1 MNDFLTQ
8 PLEEIKGIGPYYLKK
23 LEKLKIKTVGDLL
36 YHFPFRYED
45 FSEIIP
51 IKDATEGIHSFLAK
65 VENIQV
71 RRSFR
76 KKMFLTE
83 ATLYDRTGKLKA
95 IWFNQPYL
103 TKSITKDSMIIVSGK
118 VKKEKNKFI
127 ISSPVYEVV
136 SKNGEFLTKEDIN
149 NENLKHT
156 AGIIPV
162 YPETKGLTSRGLRFL
177 IKPLLTKTKYLKDFL
192 PIEILKRNN
201 LMDLKTALN
210 QIHFP
215 TNLEQAQKAKLR
227 FSFEELFLLQLILKL
242 NRNENKKLKAYQI
255 PIEIEFIKELLKTL
269 PFELTHSQKQA
280 LWEIVKDLEKDY
292 PMNRLLNGDVG
303 SGKTIVALMALITVF
318 KNSYQ
323 GVLMAPTEIL
333 AQQHFETLKKFFKEF
348 NLEAVLFISKQIRI
362 YTDGL
367 EGEIKRKALLEK
379 ISQGKPLI
387 IIGTQALI
395 QKDVKFKNL
404 ALVIIDEQHRF
415 GVKQRAKLVSG
426 SSQIETQIN
435 TDTEKDKLLYQDITS
450 EFNQGESVLPH
461 LLTMTA
467 TPIPRTLALGLWGD
481 LDISFIKEMPLGR
494 KKITSKLVFEKDR
507 NKLYKFIKKRVSEK
521 EQVFVIC
528 PRIEEKEE
536 LSFNQYLNLDT
547 KAVKKEY
554 EILSQEIFPD
564 LKVGLLHG
572 KLKSP
577 EKEEVMNQFKNGEI
591 DILVSTSV
599 VEVGIDVPNATVMVI
614 EGAEKFGLS
623 QLHQFRGRVGRGEK
637 QSYCFL
643 LVPQLVSKA
652 TLSRLAYFTKIFDG
666 FKLAQLDLK
675 FRGPG
680 EFLGEK
686 QSGIPDLA
694 MNALKNEELVLL
706 AKKEAE
712 QILATDKQ
720 LTNYPLLKDRLSQ
733 FQKEIH
739 LE

>member
-103 TKSITKDSMIIVSGK
+103 TKSIAKDSMIIVSGK

-136 SKNGEFLTKEDIN
+136 SKNGEFLTKDDIN
-149 NENLKHT
+149 SENLKHT
-156 AGIIPV
+156 AGLIPV

-177 IKPLLTKTKYLKDFL
+177 IKPLLAKTKYLKDFL
-192 PIEILKRNN
+192 PLEILKRNN

-215 TNLEQAQKAKLR
+215 TNLEQAKKAKFR

-242 NRNENKKLKAYQI
+242 NRNENKRLKAYQI

-280 LWEIVKDLEKDY
+280 LWEIVKDLGKDY

-303 SGKTIVALMALITVF
+303 SGKTIVALIALITVF

-395 QKDVKFKNL
+395 QKDVEFKNL
-404 ALVIIDEQHRF
+404 ALVVIDEQHRF
-415 GVKQRAKLVSG
+415 GVKQRAKLLDSPTNL
-426 SSQIETQIN
+426 I
-435 TDTEKDKLLYQDITS
+435 
-450 EFNQGESVLPH
+450 PH

-494 KKITSKLVFEKDR
+494 KKITSQLVFEKDR
-507 NKLYKFIKKRVSEK
+507 NKLYEFIRKRVSEK

-554 EILSQEIFPD
+554 EILSQQVFPD
-564 LKVGLLHG
+564 LRVGLLHG
-572 KLKSP
+572 KLKSAD
-577 EKEEVMNQFKNGEI
+577 KEEVMNQFKNGEI

-599 VEVGIDVPNATVMVI
+599 VEVGIDVPNATIMVI

-623 QLHQFRGRVGRGEK
+623 QLHQFRGRVGR
-637 QSYCFL
+637 
-643 LVPQLVSKA
+643 
-652 TLSRLAYFTKIFDG
+652 
-666 FKLAQLDLK
+666 
-675 FRGPG
+675 
-680 EFLGEK
+680 
-686 QSGIPDLA
+686 
-694 MNALKNEELVLL
+694 
-706 AKKEAE
+706 
-712 QILATDKQ
+712 
-720 LTNYPLLKDRLSQ
+720 
-733 FQKEIH
+733 
-739 LE
+739 

>member
-136 SKNGEFLTKEDIN
+136 SKNGEFLTKDDIN
-149 NENLKHT
+149 SENLKHT
-156 AGIIPV
+156 AGLIPV

-177 IKPLLTKTKYLKDFL
+177 IKPLLVKTKYLKDFL
-192 PIEILKRNN
+192 PLEILKRNN

-215 TNLEQAQKAKLR
+215 TNLEQAKKAKFR

-242 NRNENKKLKAYQI
+242 NRNENKRLKAYQI

-280 LWEIVKDLEKDY
+280 LWEIIKDLGKDY

-303 SGKTIVALMALITVF
+303 SGKTIVALIALITIF

-395 QKDVKFKNL
+395 QKDVEFKNL
-404 ALVIIDEQHRF
+404 ALVVIDEQHRF
-415 GVKQRAKLVSG
+415 GVKQRAKLLDSPTNL
-426 SSQIETQIN
+426 I
-435 TDTEKDKLLYQDITS
+435 
-450 EFNQGESVLPH
+450 PH

-494 KKITSKLVFEKDR
+494 KKITSQLVFEKDR
-507 NKLYKFIKKRVSEK
+507 NKLYEFIRKRVSEK

-554 EILSQEIFPD
+554 EILSQQVFPD
-564 LKVGLLHG
+564 LRVGLLHG
-572 KLKSP
+572 KLKSAD
-577 EKEEVMNQFKNGEI
+577 KEEVMNQFKNGEI

-599 VEVGIDVPNATVMVI
+599 VEVGIDVPNATIMVI

-643 LVPQLVSKA
+643 LVPQLVSKT

-694 MNALKNEELVLL
+694 MDGLKNEELVLL

-720 LTNYPLLKDRLSQ
+720 LTNYPLLKERLSQ

>member
-1 MNDFLTQ
+1 
-8 PLEEIKGIGPYYLKK
+8 
-23 LEKLKIKTVGDLL
+23 
-36 YHFPFRYED
+36 
-45 FSEIIP
+45 
-51 IKDATEGIHSFLAK
+51 
-65 VENIQV
+65 
-71 RRSFR
+71 
-76 KKMFLTE
+76 
-83 ATLYDRTGKLKA
+83 
-95 IWFNQPYL
+95 
-103 TKSITKDSMIIVSGK
+103 MIIVSGK

-136 SKNGEFLTKEDIN
+136 SKNGEFLTKDDIN
-149 NENLKHT
+149 SENLKHT
-156 AGIIPV
+156 AGLIPV

-177 IKPLLTKTKYLKDFL
+177 IKPLLVKTKYLKDFL
-192 PIEILKRNN
+192 PLEILKRNN

-215 TNLEQAQKAKLR
+215 TNLEQAKKAKFR

-242 NRNENKKLKAYQI
+242 NRNENKRLKAYQI

-280 LWEIVKDLEKDY
+280 LWEIIKDLGKDY

-303 SGKTIVALMALITVF
+303 SGKTIVALIALITIF

-395 QKDVKFKNL
+395 QKDVEFKNL
-404 ALVIIDEQHRF
+404 ALVVIDEQHRF
-415 GVKQRAKLVSG
+415 GVKQRAKLLDSPTNL
-426 SSQIETQIN
+426 I
-435 TDTEKDKLLYQDITS
+435 
-450 EFNQGESVLPH
+450 PH

-494 KKITSKLVFEKDR
+494 KKITSQLVFEKDR
-507 NKLYKFIKKRVSEK
+507 NKLYEFIRKRVSEK

-554 EILSQEIFPD
+554 EILSQQVFPD
-564 LKVGLLHG
+564 LRVGLLHG
-572 KLKSP
+572 KLKSAD
-577 EKEEVMNQFKNGEI
+577 KEEVMNQFKNGEI

-599 VEVGIDVPNATVMVI
+599 VEVGIDVPNATIMVI

-643 LVPQLVSKA
+643 LVPQLVSKT

-694 MNALKNEELVLL
+694 MDGLKNEELVLL

-720 LTNYPLLKDRLSQ
+720 LTNYPLLKERLSQ

>member
-1 MNDFLTQ
+1 MNDFFSQ
-8 PLEEIKGIGPYYLKK
+8 PLEELKGIGPYYLKK

-36 YHFPFRYED
+36 YHFPSRYED
-45 FSEIIP
+45 FSEIIL
-51 IKDATEGIHSFLAK
+51 IKDATEGVHSFLAK

-103 TKSITKDSMIIVSGK
+103 TKTITKDSMIIVSGK

-127 ISSPVYEVV
+127 LSSPVYEVV

-149 NENLKHT
+149 SENLKHT
-156 AGIIPV
+156 AGLIPI

-177 IKPLLTKTKYLKDFL
+177 IKPLLNKTKYLKDFL
-192 PIEILKRNN
+192 PLDILKRNN

-215 TNLEQAQKAKLR
+215 QSLEQAQKAKLR
-227 FSFEELFLLQLILKL
+227 FSFEELFLLQLILML
-242 NRNENKKLKAYQI
+242 NRNENKELKAYQI
-255 PIEIEFIKELLKTL
+255 PIEIDFIKELLKTL
-269 PFELTHSQKQA
+269 PFELTQSQKQA
-280 LWEIVKDLEKDY
+280 LWEIVKDLGKDY

-303 SGKTIVALMALITVF
+303 SGKTIVALIALITAF

-323 GVLMAPTEIL
+323 GILMAPTEIL
-333 AQQHFETLKKFFKEF
+333 AQQHFETLKKFFKDF
-348 NLEAVLFISKQIRI
+348 NLEAALFVSKQIKI

-387 IIGTQALI
+387 VIGTQALI
-395 QKDVKFKNL
+395 QKDVEFKNL
-404 ALVIIDEQHRF
+404 ALVVIDEQHRF
-415 GVKQRAKLVSG
+415 GVKQRAKLLN
-426 SSQIETQIN
+426 SSNNLI
-435 TDTEKDKLLYQDITS
+435 
-450 EFNQGESVLPH
+450 PH

-481 LDISFIKEMPLGR
+481 LDISFIKEMPFGR
-494 KKITSKLVFEKDR
+494 KKITSNLVFEKDR
-507 NKLYKFIKKRVSEK
+507 NKLYEFIRNRVLEK

-528 PRIEEKEE
+528 PRIEEQEK
-536 LSFNQYLNLDT
+536 LSFSQYLNLDT

-572 KLKSP
+572 KLKAT
-577 EKEEVMNQFKNGEI
+577 EKEEVMAQFKNGEI

-599 VEVGIDVPNATVMVI
+599 VEVGIDIPNATIMVI

-643 LVPQLVSKA
+643 LVPQLVSKT

-675 FRGPG
+675 YRGPG

-694 MNALKNEELVLL
+694 MDALKNEELVLL
-706 AKKEAE
+706 AKKEAS

-720 LTNYPLLKDRLSQ
+720 LKNYPLLKNKLSQ
-733 FQKEIH
+733 FQQEIH

>member
-136 SKNGEFLTKEDIN
+136 SKNGEFLTKDDIN
-149 NENLKHT
+149 SENLKHT
-156 AGIIPV
+156 AGLIPV

-177 IKPLLTKTKYLKDFL
+177 IKPLLVKTKYLKDFL
-192 PIEILKRNN
+192 PLEILKRNN

-215 TNLEQAQKAKLR
+215 TNLEQAKKAKFR

-242 NRNENKKLKAYQI
+242 NRNENKRLKAYQI

-280 LWEIVKDLEKDY
+280 LWEIIKDLGKDY

-303 SGKTIVALMALITVF
+303 SGKTIVALIALITIF

-395 QKDVKFKNL
+395 QKDVEFKNL

-415 GVKQRAKLVSG
+415 GVKQRAKLLDSPTNL
-426 SSQIETQIN
+426 I
-435 TDTEKDKLLYQDITS
+435 
-450 EFNQGESVLPH
+450 PH

-494 KKITSKLVFEKDR
+494 KKITSQLVFEKDR
-507 NKLYKFIKKRVSEK
+507 NKLYEFIRKRVSEK

-554 EILSQEIFPD
+554 EILSQQVFPD
-564 LKVGLLHG
+564 LRVGLLHG
-572 KLKSP
+572 KLKSAD
-577 EKEEVMNQFKNGEI
+577 KEEVMNQFKNGEI

-599 VEVGIDVPNATVMVI
+599 VEVGIDVPNATIMVI

-694 MNALKNEELVLL
+694 MDGLKNEELVLL

>member
-280 LWEIVKDLEKDY
+280 LWEIIKDLGKDY

-303 SGKTIVALMALITVF
+303 SGKTIVALIALITIF

-395 QKDVKFKNL
+395 QKDVEFKNL
-404 ALVIIDEQHRF
+404 ALVVIDEQHRF
-415 GVKQRAKLVSG
+415 GVKQRAKLLDSPTNL
-426 SSQIETQIN
+426 I
-435 TDTEKDKLLYQDITS
+435 
-450 EFNQGESVLPH
+450 PH

-494 KKITSKLVFEKDR
+494 KKITSQLVFEKDR
-507 NKLYKFIKKRVSEK
+507 NKLYEFIRKRVSEK

-554 EILSQEIFPD
+554 EILSQQVFPD
-564 LKVGLLHG
+564 LRVGLLHG
-572 KLKSP
+572 KLKSAD
-577 EKEEVMNQFKNGEI
+577 KEEVMNQFKNGEI

-599 VEVGIDVPNATVMVI
+599 VEVGIDVPNATIMVI

-643 LVPQLVSKA
+643 LVPQLVSKT

-694 MNALKNEELVLL
+694 MDGLKNEELVLL

-720 LTNYPLLKDRLSQ
+720 LTNYPLLKERLSQ

>member
-1 MNDFLTQ
+1 M
-8 PLEEIKGIGPYYLKK
+8 
-23 LEKLKIKTVGDLL
+23 
-36 YHFPFRYED
+36 
-45 FSEIIP
+45 
-51 IKDATEGIHSFLAK
+51 
-65 VENIQV
+65 
-71 RRSFR
+71 
-76 KKMFLTE
+76 
-83 ATLYDRTGKLKA
+83 
-95 IWFNQPYL
+95 
-103 TKSITKDSMIIVSGK
+103 
-118 VKKEKNKFI
+118 
-127 ISSPVYEVV
+127 
-136 SKNGEFLTKEDIN
+136 
-149 NENLKHT
+149 
-156 AGIIPV
+156 
-162 YPETKGLTSRGLRFL
+162 
-177 IKPLLTKTKYLKDFL
+177 
-192 PIEILKRNN
+192 
-201 LMDLKTALN
+201 
-210 QIHFP
+210 
-215 TNLEQAQKAKLR
+215 
-227 FSFEELFLLQLILKL
+227 
-242 NRNENKKLKAYQI
+242 
-255 PIEIEFIKELLKTL
+255 
-269 PFELTHSQKQA
+269 
-280 LWEIVKDLEKDY
+280 
-292 PMNRLLNGDVG
+292 
-303 SGKTIVALMALITVF
+303 
-318 KNSYQ
+318 
-323 GVLMAPTEIL
+323 
-333 AQQHFETLKKFFKEF
+333 
-348 NLEAVLFISKQIRI
+348 SKQIKI

-395 QKDVKFKNL
+395 QKDVEFKNL
-404 ALVIIDEQHRF
+404 ALVVIDEQHRF
-415 GVKQRAKLVSG
+415 GVKQRAKLLDSPTNL
-426 SSQIETQIN
+426 I
-435 TDTEKDKLLYQDITS
+435 
-450 EFNQGESVLPH
+450 PH

-494 KKITSKLVFEKDR
+494 KKITSQLVFEKDR
-507 NKLYKFIKKRVSEK
+507 NKLYEFIRKRVSEK

-554 EILSQEIFPD
+554 EILSQQVFPD
-564 LKVGLLHG
+564 LRVGLLHG
-572 KLKSP
+572 KLKSAD
-577 EKEEVMNQFKNGEI
+577 KEEVMNQFKNGEI

-599 VEVGIDVPNATVMVI
+599 VEVGIDVPNATIMVI

-643 LVPQLVSKA
+643 LVPQLVSKT

-694 MNALKNEELVLL
+694 MDGLKNEELVLL

-720 LTNYPLLKDRLSQ
+720 LTNYPLLKERLSQ

>member
-103 TKSITKDSMIIVSGK
+103 TKSIAKDSMIIVSGK

-136 SKNGEFLTKEDIN
+136 SKNGEFLTKDDIN
-149 NENLKHT
+149 SENLKHT
-156 AGIIPV
+156 AGLIPV

-177 IKPLLTKTKYLKDFL
+177 IKPLLAKTKYLKDFL
-192 PIEILKRNN
+192 PLEILKRNN

-215 TNLEQAQKAKLR
+215 TNLEQAKKAKFR

-242 NRNENKKLKAYQI
+242 NRNENKRLKAYQI

-280 LWEIVKDLEKDY
+280 LWEIVKDLGKDY

-303 SGKTIVALMALITVF
+303 SGKTIVALIALITVF

-395 QKDVKFKNL
+395 QKDVEFKNL
-404 ALVIIDEQHRF
+404 ALVVIDEQHRF
-415 GVKQRAKLVSG
+415 GVKQRAKLLDSPTNL
-426 SSQIETQIN
+426 I
-435 TDTEKDKLLYQDITS
+435 
-450 EFNQGESVLPH
+450 PH

-494 KKITSKLVFEKDR
+494 KKITSQLVFEKDR
-507 NKLYKFIKKRVSEK
+507 NKLYEFIRKRVSEK

-554 EILSQEIFPD
+554 EILSQQVFPD
-564 LKVGLLHG
+564 LRVGLLHG
-572 KLKSP
+572 KLKSAD
-577 EKEEVMNQFKNGEI
+577 KEEVMNQFKNGEI

-599 VEVGIDVPNATVMVI
+599 VEVGIDVPNATIMVI

-643 LVPQLVSKA
+643 LVPQLVSKT

-694 MNALKNEELVLL
+694 MDGLKNEELVLL

-720 LTNYPLLKDRLSQ
+720 LTNYPLLKERLSQ

>member
-1 MNDFLTQ
+1 MNDFFSQ
-8 PLEEIKGIGPYYLKK
+8 PLEELKGIGPYYLKK

-36 YHFPFRYED
+36 YHFPSRYED
-45 FSEIIP
+45 FSEIIL
-51 IKDATEGIHSFLAK
+51 IKDATEGVHSFLAK

-103 TKSITKDSMIIVSGK
+103 TKTITKDSMIIVSGK

-136 SKNGEFLTKEDIN
+136 SKNGEFLTKDDIN
-149 NENLKHT
+149 SENLKHT
-156 AGIIPV
+156 AGLIPV

-177 IKPLLTKTKYLKDFL
+177 IKPLLAKTKYLKDFL
-192 PIEILKRNN
+192 PLEILKRNN

-215 TNLEQAQKAKLR
+215 TNLEQAKKAKFR

-242 NRNENKKLKAYQI
+242 NRNENKRLKAYQI

-280 LWEIVKDLEKDY
+280 LWEIVKDLGKDY

-303 SGKTIVALMALITVF
+303 SGKTIVALIALITVF

-395 QKDVKFKNL
+395 QKDVEFKNL
-404 ALVIIDEQHRF
+404 ALVVIDEQHRF
-415 GVKQRAKLVSG
+415 GVKQRAKLLDSPTNL
-426 SSQIETQIN
+426 I
-435 TDTEKDKLLYQDITS
+435 
-450 EFNQGESVLPH
+450 PH

-494 KKITSKLVFEKDR
+494 KKITSQLVFEKDR
-507 NKLYKFIKKRVSEK
+507 NKLYEFIRKRVSEK

-554 EILSQEIFPD
+554 EILSQQVFPD
-564 LKVGLLHG
+564 LRVGLLHG
-572 KLKSP
+572 KLKSAD
-577 EKEEVMNQFKNGEI
+577 KEEVMNQFKNGEI

-599 VEVGIDVPNATVMVI
+599 VEVGIDVPNATIMVI

-643 LVPQLVSKA
+643 LVPQLVSKT

-675 FRGPG
+675 YRGPG

-694 MNALKNEELVLL
+694 MDALKNEELVLL
-706 AKKEAE
+706 AKKEAS

-720 LTNYPLLKDRLSQ
+720 LKNYPLLKNKLSQ
-733 FQKEIH
+733 FQQEIH

>member
-136 SKNGEFLTKEDIN
+136 SKNGEFLTKDDIN
-149 NENLKHT
+149 SENLKHT
-156 AGIIPV
+156 AGLIPV

-177 IKPLLTKTKYLKDFL
+177 IKPLLVKTKYLKDFL
-192 PIEILKRNN
+192 PLEILKRNN

-215 TNLEQAQKAKLR
+215 TNLEQAKKAKFR

-242 NRNENKKLKAYQI
+242 NRNENKRLKAYQI

-280 LWEIVKDLEKDY
+280 LWEIIKDLGKDY

-395 QKDVKFKNL
+395 QKDVEFKNL
-404 ALVIIDEQHRF
+404 ALVVIDEQHRF
-415 GVKQRAKLVSG
+415 GVKQRAKLLDSPTNL
-426 SSQIETQIN
+426 I
-435 TDTEKDKLLYQDITS
+435 
-450 EFNQGESVLPH
+450 PH

-494 KKITSKLVFEKDR
+494 KKITSQLVFEKDR
-507 NKLYKFIKKRVSEK
+507 NKLYEFIRKRVSEK

-554 EILSQEIFPD
+554 EILSQQVFPD
-564 LKVGLLHG
+564 LRVGLLHG
-572 KLKSP
+572 KLKSAD
-577 EKEEVMNQFKNGEI
+577 KEEVMNQFKNGEI

-599 VEVGIDVPNATVMVI
+599 VEVGIDVPNATIMVI

-643 LVPQLVSKA
+643 LVPQLVSKT

-694 MNALKNEELVLL
+694 MDGLKNEELVLL

-720 LTNYPLLKDRLSQ
+720 LTNYPLLKERLSQ

>member
-103 TKSITKDSMIIVSGK
+103 TKSIAKDSMIIVSGK

-136 SKNGEFLTKEDIN
+136 SKNGEFLTKDDIN
-149 NENLKHT
+149 SENLKHT
-156 AGIIPV
+156 AGLIPV

-177 IKPLLTKTKYLKDFL
+177 IKPLLVKTKYLKDFL
-192 PIEILKRNN
+192 PLEILKRNN

-215 TNLEQAQKAKLR
+215 TNLEQAKKAKFR

-242 NRNENKKLKAYQI
+242 NRNENKRLKAYQI

-280 LWEIVKDLEKDY
+280 LWEIIKDLGKDY

-303 SGKTIVALMALITVF
+303 SGKTIVALIALITIF

-395 QKDVKFKNL
+395 QKDVEFKNL
-404 ALVIIDEQHRF
+404 ALVVIDEQHRF
-415 GVKQRAKLVSG
+415 GVKQRAKLLDSPTNL
-426 SSQIETQIN
+426 I
-435 TDTEKDKLLYQDITS
+435 
-450 EFNQGESVLPH
+450 PH

-494 KKITSKLVFEKDR
+494 KKITSQLVFEKDR
-507 NKLYKFIKKRVSEK
+507 NKLYEFIRKRVSEK

-554 EILSQEIFPD
+554 EILSQQVFPD
-564 LKVGLLHG
+564 LRVGLLHG
-572 KLKSP
+572 KLKSAD
-577 EKEEVMNQFKNGEI
+577 KEEVMNQFKNGEI

-599 VEVGIDVPNATVMVI
+599 VEVGIDVPNATIMVI

-643 LVPQLVSKA
+643 LVPQLVSKT

-694 MNALKNEELVLL
+694 MDGLKNEELVLL

-720 LTNYPLLKDRLSQ
+720 LTNYPLLKERLSQ

>member
-36 YHFPFRYED
+36 YHFPLRYED

-136 SKNGEFLTKEDIN
+136 SKNGEFLTKDDIN
-149 NENLKHT
+149 SENLKHT
-156 AGIIPV
+156 AGLIPV

-177 IKPLLTKTKYLKDFL
+177 IKPLLAKTKYLKDFL
-192 PIEILKRNN
+192 PLEILKRNN

-215 TNLEQAQKAKLR
+215 TNLEQAKKAKFR

-242 NRNENKKLKAYQI
+242 NRNENKRLKAYQI

-280 LWEIVKDLEKDY
+280 LWEIVKDLGKDY

-303 SGKTIVALMALITVF
+303 SGKTIVALIALITVF

-395 QKDVKFKNL
+395 QKDVEFKNL
-404 ALVIIDEQHRF
+404 ALVVIDEQHRF
-415 GVKQRAKLVSG
+415 GVKQRAKLLDSPTNL
-426 SSQIETQIN
+426 I
-435 TDTEKDKLLYQDITS
+435 
-450 EFNQGESVLPH
+450 PH

-494 KKITSKLVFEKDR
+494 KKITSQLVFEKDR
-507 NKLYKFIKKRVSEK
+507 NKLYEFIRKRVSEK

-536 LSFNQYLNLDT
+536 L
-547 KAVKKEY
+547 
-554 EILSQEIFPD
+554 
-564 LKVGLLHG
+564 
-572 KLKSP
+572 
-577 EKEEVMNQFKNGEI
+577 
-591 DILVSTSV
+591 
-599 VEVGIDVPNATVMVI
+599 
-614 EGAEKFGLS
+614 
-623 QLHQFRGRVGRGEK
+623 
-637 QSYCFL
+637 
-643 LVPQLVSKA
+643 
-652 TLSRLAYFTKIFDG
+652 
-666 FKLAQLDLK
+666 
-675 FRGPG
+675 
-680 EFLGEK
+680 
-686 QSGIPDLA
+686 
-694 MNALKNEELVLL
+694 
-706 AKKEAE
+706 
-712 QILATDKQ
+712 
-720 LTNYPLLKDRLSQ
+720 
-733 FQKEIH
+733 
-739 LE
+739 